1 MVLYA
6 VELHGF
12 LYELH
17 EKYGSARQL
26 WTKFVANFLGYFWTR
41 NLPTRCFVL
50 SIENMDENRNQ
61 SSN

>member
-1 MVLYA
+1 MVFCVNCIRNVVL
-6 VELHGF
+6 LDSG
-12 LYELH
+12 
-17 EKYGSARQL
+17 GQ
-26 WTKFVANFLGYFWTR
+26 KFVANFLGYFWAR